1 MQPEPLSLFRSVRR
15 RLAACAISLPGCST
29 RPAGKPSR
37 QQPRQSQPHPWSGQA
52 TNASSPQPPPERHL
66 RAVSPFVTFLHFQN
80 RVTKRDKSCQKVP
93 KSVIRLLR
101 NDGSGHFCRGV
112 SPSSGLRLPSLPP
125 GGEGQDEGRS
135 QSTGRPDSSFLQIR
149 SSLVWFGLVWS
160 SPGTPMPP
168 IGCPDWVARR
178 ASQRRWPFPLAGV
191 RPAAHRNMG
200 DKNAK
205 TRQIAT
211 KHDKPG
217 LGYSTGLPR
226 DGFPVYR
233 ETYQR
238 VLPSFKVGQNCTIKF
253 RSQ

>member
-1 MQPEPLSLFRSVRR
+1 MQPESLPPFRSVRR

-125 GGEGQDEGRS
+125 GEKVRMRGRS
-135 QSTGRPDSSFLQIR
+135 QSTGRPYLSFLQIR

-160 SPGTPMPP
+160 SPGTPTPP
-168 IGCPDWVARR
+168 IG
-178 ASQRRWPFPLAGV
+178 WPGLGRQTGWPAPMPLPLGGRSPGGAPKHG
-191 RPAAHRNMG
+191 RQKRQNATNC
-200 DKNAK
+200 AK
-205 TRQIAT
+205 TRQIGSRT
-211 KHDKPG
+211 VFVSGFDRN
-217 LGYSTGLPR
+217 STIGAL
-226 DGFPVYR
+226 
-233 ETYQR
+233 
-238 VLPSFKVGQNCTIKF
+238 
-253 RSQ
+253 